1 MGPCPS
7 TQRENMKKITLFI
20 KDFKS
25 STKIAEKLVELNI
38 DPSFSESIYD
48 IPDKCIMAILDLDDK
63 VFGSEEFIL
72 QLTSD
77 AKILVI
83 GYALKI
89 RKDIRD
95 KTINAGCKII
105 LPKSSILKNFEMLL
119 DELIK

>member
-1 MGPCPS
+1 
-7 TQRENMKKITLFI
+7 MKKITLFI
-20 KDFKS
+20 KDFES

-48 IPDKCIMAILDLDDK
+48 IPDKCVMEILDLDDK

-89 RKDIRD
+89 REDIRD

-105 LPKSSILKNFEMLL
+105 LSKSSILKNFEMLL